1 MNNPEC
7 TPLSQAEE
15 LALMKAFPSWLS
27 DQDEAIARRIF
38 EQLVFFETIDRNTRR
53 CVCTSCMEGFLVD
66 KAIRPEFFKTKHGQV
81 CECPN
86 CGQRATLLSAGKY
99 KNFNRLTSRQRAVQI
114 TVCQDWL
121 LVQAGWL
128 SRSFDCDDLAGY
140 VDFVPFRRYAF
151 APGRRVMWE
160 QWGDD
165 SPWTL
170 MSRIKEPF
178 PRQPYAAETEYLPMG
193 AANIAKSSL
202 RYCQYDQWFDAEYG
216 GVPGSCDWELEPFR
230 VAYLIQYL
238 GEYTLPD
245 IG

>member
-27 DQDEAIARRIF
+27 DQDEAIARRSF
-38 EQLVFFETIDRNTRR
+38 EQLVFFLTIDRNTRR

-66 KAIRPEFFKTKHGQV
+66 KAIRPEFFKTKHGQA

-114 TVCQDWL
+114 KVCQDWL

-151 APGRRVMWE
+151 APGRRVMWGRRTVS
-160 QWGDD
+160 W
-165 SPWTL
+165 
-170 MSRIKEPF
+170 
-178 PRQPYAAETEYLPMG
+178 
-193 AANIAKSSL
+193 
-202 RYCQYDQWFDAEYG
+202 
-216 GVPGSCDWELEPFR
+216 
-230 VAYLIQYL
+230 L
-238 GEYTLPD
+238 GE
-245 IG
+245 